1 MRSVPLGVRIAC
13 VIVLAAFALVAGSI
27 AVCEAV
33 WRQALYEEG
42 LASAEAT
49 ASDVAQVIDENLEFG
64 ISLDS
69 LANMQSLLTRTQRG
83 NQSIGFIAVLDRAGV
98 IVFDTETPHIG
109 EMQPQAWALP
119 ATISSVWSRIGT
131 DALYA
136 AAPLRDSY
144 QGMAGSVVVAYR
156 TTDIE
161 TKLAGSLL
169 QMVWTGVLLLL
180 AVVIASAVAGVL
192 LTRDLRAWSIRLRAQ
207 VDGAGAATDASPTA
221 PLAIILRSS
230 EAALIQCQQDLIR
243 LGTSSDGRV

>member
-13 VIVLAAFALVAGSI
+13 VIILSAFGLVAGSI
-27 AVCEAV
+27 ALCETV

-49 ASDVAQVIDENLEFG
+49 ASDVAQVINENLEFG

-83 NQSIGFIAVLDRAGV
+83 NQSIGFIAVLDRSGM
-98 IVFDTETPHIG
+98 IVFDTETPHVG
-109 EMQPQAWALP
+109 QMQPQAWALP
-119 ATISSVWSRIGT
+119 ATISAVWSRIGM

-144 QGMAGSVVVAYR
+144 QGVAGSVVVAYR
-156 TTDIE
+156 TKDIE

-169 QMVWTGVLLLL
+169 QMMWTGVLLLA
-180 AVVIASAVAGVL
+180 AVVITAAIAGVL
-192 LTRDLRAWSIRLRAQ
+192 LTRDFRAWSSRLRAQ
-207 VDGAGAATDASPTA
+207 VDGASEPADTTPTA
-221 PLAIILRSS
+221 PLASILRSS

-243 LGTSSDGRV
+243 LGTSGDGRP